1 MARILARS
9 EQILP
14 RGFGARAPA
23 PGDRWPMPLAAA
35 AIMGMSAVGW
45 VLLLQAGRALMS
57 LAG

>member
-14 RGFGARAPA
+14 RAFGERAPA
-23 PGDRWPMPLAAA
+23 PDDRWPMPLAAA
-35 AIMGMSAVGW
+35 AIMGMSVAGW
-45 VLLLQAGRALMS
+45 VLLLEAGRALIW